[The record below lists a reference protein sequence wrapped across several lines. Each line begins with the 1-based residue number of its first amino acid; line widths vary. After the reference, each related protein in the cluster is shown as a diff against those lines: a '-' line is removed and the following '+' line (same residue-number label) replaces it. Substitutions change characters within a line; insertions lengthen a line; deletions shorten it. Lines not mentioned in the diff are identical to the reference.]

1 MITWWMWMVAG
12 FLLLATEIFV
22 PSFFL
27 FFFGL
32 GAACMGLFQLV
43 VPGVPLWVE
52 LLLFI
57 VVSTVWLALF
67 RQRLIRYF
75 EKRNPQKAVDSIAGE
90 EAIALEDLAPGAIGK
105 AELRGASWNAKNLGE
120 AVVSKGQRCQVE
132 KIEGLTLHVRTV

>member
-1 MITWWMWMVAG
+1 MITWWVWMVAG

-32 GAACMGLFQLV
+32 GAVCMGLFQLV

-57 VVSTVWLALF
+57 TISTVWLGLF

-75 EKRNPQKAVDSIAGE
+75 EQRNPQKAVDSIAGE

-105 AELRGASWNAKNLGE
+105 AELRGAAWNAKNLGE

-132 KIEGLTLHVRTV
+132 KIEGLTLHVRTM